1 MDITFWSGS
10 RQLVGAAVAALV
22 IYVVALAAVRL
33 AGRRTLA
40 QMSAFDI
47 VVTIA
52 IGTLISSTA
61 LPSRASVLDGAA
73 VLLTLLLM
81 QVVLAAARQRF
92 PALRRLLDF
101 APQVVVRDGAA
112 RLPRRPDSAQLTVS
126 DLESWLR
133 RKGVGG
139 LDEVALAVLEPTGEV
154 SVLRVGAPG
163 RAPLF
168 DRHDEAGSG
177 SGNMTGG
184 AR

>member
-10 RQLVGAAVAALV
+10 RQLLGAAVAAVV

-61 LPSRASVLDGAA
+61 RPSRASVLDSAA
-73 VLLTLLLM
+73 VLLTLLLL
-81 QVVLAAARQRF
+81 QVVLAAVRQQP

-101 APQVVVRDGAA
+101 SPQVVVRDGAA
-112 RLPRRPDSAQLTVS
+112 LLPRRPDSAQLTVS

-133 RKGVGG
+133 REGIGK
-139 LDEVALAVLEPTGEV
+139 LDDVALAVLEPTGEV
-154 SVLRVGAPG
+154 SVLRVGAARP
-163 RAPLF
+163 APLF
-168 DRHDEAGSG
+168 DRHHETRSG
-177 SGNMTGG
+177 SGRMRGG